1 MSTLTVYS
9 MLHLC
14 SIIHNI
20 LFIPN
25 SKLVI
30 ADECKS
36 GKFILFLTEKK
47 TAFYDSKI
55 GLSDISHAICKRI
68 SSVKPVP

>member
-1 MSTLTVYS
+1 

-14 SIIHNI
+14 SIIHSI

-36 GKFILFLTEKK
+36 GKFILFLTEKND
-47 TAFYDSKI
+47 AFYDSKMK
-55 GLSDISHAICKRI
+55 LF
-68 SSVKPVP
+68 

>member
-47 TAFYDSKI
+47 LLFMTP
-55 GLSDISHAICKRI
+55 R
-68 SSVKPVP
+68 